1 MADTS
6 TTSAPAPAGVDIDGA
21 RVRELRKL
29 LGATVTDFAERCGI
43 SFQYLSQIE
52 RGDRQRVSAPVF
64 AKICDKLGV
73 EDRRTLLR
81 EAAA

>member
-21 RVRELRKL
+21 QVRELRKL
-29 LGATVTDFAERCGI
+29 LGATLTGFAEHCGI

-52 RGDRQRVSAPVF
+52 RGDRPRVSAPVF
-64 AKICDKLGV
+64 AKICDELGV
-73 EDRRTLLR
+73 EDRRRLLR
-81 EAAA
+81 KVAA